1 MAKDRS
7 REERRGMAK
16 PDARG
21 KVRFLGETGRVL
33 WERVR
38 EHAWLLEN
46 VADLESPNAERR
58 SVAQARMAT
67 FLFTAAFGYYH
78 INDKEYE
85 HRSKRFEY
93 LARLNPDIFQF
104 SWSNRE
110 RIAVFG
116 KYGAGSLGRILGV
129 SMVLPLTEKGY
140 EAYTSNEVMPH
151 EFREAHIVVSPYKPH
166 TVDYVMIGGA
176 VSVLCIKTGEIVSE
190 RRSPSLMMRMIDQVA
205 RFIPRFRVSENA
217 WGGEFVEGDSPGKLP
232 VVLCP
237 LSEKNTTEQLV
248 QRAGFE
254 WDGYDQLGD
263 KVYVFRVSDIN
274 DPTTTPDRRA
284 SMLSTAKMMDS
295 YFE

>member
-1 MAKDRS
+1 
-7 REERRGMAK
+7 MAK

-21 KVRFLGETGRVL
+21 EPRFLGETGRVL

-46 VADLESPNAERR
+46 VADLQSPDAEKR

-67 FLFTAAFGYYH
+67 FLFTAAFGYYN

-104 SWSNRE
+104 SWTNRE
-110 RIAVFG
+110 QTAVFG
-116 KYGAGSLGRILGV
+116 EYGARSLGRILGV

-140 EAYTSNEVMPH
+140 EAYTLNEVMPH
-151 EFREAHIVVSPYKPH
+151 EFRETHIVVSPYKPH
-166 TVDYVMIGGA
+166 TVDYVMIGGV
-176 VSVLCIKTGEIVSE
+176 VSILGIETGEIVAE
-190 RRSPSLMMRMIDQVA
+190 GRSPGPTRRMIEKVA

-217 WGGEFVEGDSPGKLP
+217 WGGEFVEGDSSGKLP

-248 QRAGFE
+248 QRVGFE

-274 DPTTTPDRRA
+274 DPTTTPKRRQA
-284 SMLSTAKMMDS
+284 MLHTARLMEI
-295 YFE
+295 YFK